1 MRKKRKEQQK
11 KLRLIFHKGGGK
23 VMRVILY
30 TGKGGVGKTS
40 IASATACKIA
50 EEGKKVLIM
59 STDQAHSLGD
69 SFDVKL
75 SNEPIKVSEN
85 LYAMEIDSIIENER
99 VWGNIKGYIEKLMML
114 KSDKTIETEEL
125 LVFPGFE
132 ELLSLIKIKEVYD
145 EGVYDVLIVDC
156 APTGETMSLLKF
168 PDLFKW
174 WMEKFFPIK
183 RKAAKFV
190 KPVVEA
196 TVKIPLPDDKVFD
209 DIDKLYQKIDELHK
223 LMLNKDVVSIRIVTT
238 PEKIVVKEAKRSF
251 SYLHLFDY
259 NVDGIFINRIFSKE
273 SLEGYFE
280 KWTNIQKNTIKDIE
294 ESFKGIP
301 IFKLELMNH
310 ELRKYTHLKEA
321 GDKLYGDFDPSKV
334 LFKEKIFDV
343 KSEDGNYILEIKM
356 PFIDKNEIKLSQND
370 DEIIISIKN
379 ERRGFVLPTKLQSKE
394 IKAAR
399 YDDGKL
405 NIYFS

>member
-1 MRKKRKEQQK
+1 
-11 KLRLIFHKGGGK
+11 
-23 VMRVILY
+23 MRVILY

-69 SFDVKL
+69 SFDFKL

-280 KWTNIQKNTIKDIE
+280 KWANIQKNTIKDIE

-321 GDKLYGDFDPSKV
+321 GDKLYGDFDPSNV

-356 PFIDKNEIKLSQND
+356 PFIDKNEIKLSQNE

-394 IKAAR
+394 ISTAR

>member
-1 MRKKRKEQQK
+1 
-11 KLRLIFHKGGGK
+11 
-23 VMRVILY
+23 MRVILY

-50 EEGKKVLIM
+50 EEGKQVLIM

-69 SFDVKL
+69 SFDIKL

-99 VWGNIKGYIEKLMML
+99 VWGNIKGYIEKLMIL

-145 EGVYDVLIVDC
+145 EGLYDVLIVDC

-196 TVKIPLPDDKVFD
+196 TIKIPLPDDKVFD

-280 KWTNIQKNTIKDIE
+280 KWANIQKDTIKDIE
-294 ESFKGIP
+294 DSFKGIP

-321 GDKLYGDFDPSKV
+321 GDKLYGDFDPSNV

-356 PFIDKNEIKLSQND
+356 PFIDKNEIKLSQNE

-379 ERRGFVLPTKLQSKE
+379 ERRSFVLPTKLQSKE
-394 IKAAR
+394 ISAAR

>member
-1 MRKKRKEQQK
+1 
-11 KLRLIFHKGGGK
+11 LIFHKGGGK

-69 SFDVKL
+69 SFDIKL

-280 KWTNIQKNTIKDIE
+280 KWANIQKNTIRDIE

-321 GDKLYGDFDPSKV
+321 GDKLYRDFDPSNV

-356 PFIDKNEIKLSQND
+356 PFIDKNEIKLSQNE

-394 IKAAR
+394 ISTAR

>member
-1 MRKKRKEQQK
+1 
-11 KLRLIFHKGGGK
+11 
-23 VMRVILY
+23 MRVILY

-40 IASATACKIA
+40 IASSTACKIA

-114 KSDKTIETEEL
+114 KSDKTIEVEEL

-145 EGVYDVLIVDC
+145 EGLYDVLIVDC

-196 TVKIPLPDDKVFD
+196 TIKIPLPDDKVFD

-280 KWTNIQKNTIKDIE
+280 KWANIQKDTIKDIE

-310 ELRKYTHLKEA
+310 ELRKYKHLKEA
-321 GDKLYGDFDPSKV
+321 GDKLYGDFDPSNL

-356 PFIDKNEIKLSQND
+356 PFIDKNEIKLSQNE

-394 IKAAR
+394 ISAAR

>member
-1 MRKKRKEQQK
+1 
-11 KLRLIFHKGGGK
+11 
-23 VMRVILY
+23 MRVILY

-280 KWTNIQKNTIKDIE
+280 KWANIQKNTIKDIE

-321 GDKLYGDFDPSKV
+321 GDKLYGDFDPSNV

-356 PFIDKNEIKLSQND
+356 PFVDKSELKLSQKE

-379 ERRGFVLPTKLQSKE
+379 ERRSFVLPTKLQSKE
-394 IKAAR
+394 ISTAR

>member
-1 MRKKRKEQQK
+1 
-11 KLRLIFHKGGGK
+11 
-23 VMRVILY
+23 MRVILY

-99 VWGNIKGYIEKLMML
+99 VWGNIKGYIEKLMVL

-145 EGVYDVLIVDC
+145 EGLYDVLIVDC

-280 KWTNIQKNTIKDIE
+280 KWANIQKNTIKDIE

-321 GDKLYGDFDPSKV
+321 GDKLYGDFDPSNV

-356 PFIDKNEIKLSQND
+356 PFIDKNEIKLSQNE

-394 IKAAR
+394 ISSAR

>member
-1 MRKKRKEQQK
+1 
-11 KLRLIFHKGGGK
+11 
-23 VMRVILY
+23 MRVILY

-259 NVDGIFINRIFSKE
+259 NVDGIFINRIFSKK

-280 KWTNIQKNTIKDIE
+280 KWANIQKNTIKDIE

-321 GDKLYGDFDPSKV
+321 GDKLYGDFDPSNV
-334 LFKEKIFDV
+334 LFKEKIFDI

-356 PFIDKNEIKLSQND
+356 PFIDKNEIKLSQNE

-394 IKAAR
+394 ISTAR

>member
-1 MRKKRKEQQK
+1 
-11 KLRLIFHKGGGK
+11 LIFHKGGGN

-280 KWTNIQKNTIKDIE
+280 KWANIQKNTIKDIE

-321 GDKLYGDFDPSKV
+321 GDKLYGDFDPSNV

-356 PFIDKNEIKLSQND
+356 PFIDKNEIKLSQNE

-394 IKAAR
+394 ISSAR

>member
-1 MRKKRKEQQK
+1 
-11 KLRLIFHKGGGK
+11 
-23 VMRVILY
+23 
-30 TGKGGVGKTS
+30 
-40 IASATACKIA
+40 
-50 EEGKKVLIM
+50 
-59 STDQAHSLGD
+59 
-69 SFDVKL
+69 
-75 SNEPIKVSEN
+75 
-85 LYAMEIDSIIENER
+85 
-99 VWGNIKGYIEKLMML
+99 
-114 KSDKTIETEEL
+114 
-125 LVFPGFE
+125 
-132 ELLSLIKIKEVYD
+132 
-145 EGVYDVLIVDC
+145 
-156 APTGETMSLLKF
+156 
-168 PDLFKW
+168 
-174 WMEKFFPIK
+174 MEKFFPIK

-273 SLEGYFE
+273 SLEGYFD
-280 KWTNIQKNTIKDIE
+280 KWANIQKNTIKDIE

-321 GDKLYGDFDPSKV
+321 GDKLYGDFDPSNV

-356 PFIDKNEIKLSQND
+356 PFIDKNEIKLSQNE

-394 IKAAR
+394 ISTAR

>member
-1 MRKKRKEQQK
+1 
-11 KLRLIFHKGGGK
+11 
-23 VMRVILY
+23 MRVILY

-280 KWTNIQKNTIKDIE
+280 KWANIQKNTIKDIE

-321 GDKLYGDFDPSKV
+321 GDKLYGDFDPSNV

-356 PFIDKNEIKLSQND
+356 PFIDKNEIKLSQNE

-394 IKAAR
+394 ISTAR

>member
-1 MRKKRKEQQK
+1 M
-11 KLRLIFHKGGGK
+11 I
-23 VMRVILY
+23 
-30 TGKGGVGKTS
+30 
-40 IASATACKIA
+40 
-50 EEGKKVLIM
+50 
-59 STDQAHSLGD
+59 
-69 SFDVKL
+69 
-75 SNEPIKVSEN
+75 
-85 LYAMEIDSIIENER
+85 
-99 VWGNIKGYIEKLMML
+99 L
-114 KSDKTIETEEL
+114 KSDKTIEVEEL

-156 APTGETMSLLKF
+156 APTGEIMSLLKF

-190 KPVVEA
+190 RPVVEA

-223 LMLNKDVVSIRIVTT
+223 LMLNKDIVGIRIVTT

-280 KWTNIQKNTIKDIE
+280 KWANIQKNTIKDIE

-321 GDKLYGDFDPSKV
+321 GDKLYGTLDPSKV
-334 LFKEKIFDV
+334 LFNEKIFDV
-343 KSEDGNYILEIKM
+343 KSEDGNHILEMKM
-356 PFIDKNEIKLSQND
+356 PFIDKSELKLSQKE

-379 ERRGFVLPTKLQSKE
+379 ERRSFVLPTKLQSKE
-394 IKAAR
+394 ISSAK

>member
-1 MRKKRKEQQK
+1 
-11 KLRLIFHKGGGK
+11 
-23 VMRVILY
+23 MRVILY

-273 SLEGYFE
+273 SLEGYFD
-280 KWTNIQKNTIKDIE
+280 KWANIQKNTIKDIE

-321 GDKLYGDFDPSKV
+321 GDKLYGDFDPSNV

-356 PFIDKNEIKLSQND
+356 PFIDKNEIKLSQNE

-394 IKAAR
+394 ISTAR

>member
-1 MRKKRKEQQK
+1 
-11 KLRLIFHKGGGK
+11 
-23 VMRVILY
+23 MRVILY

-40 IASATACKIA
+40 IASSTACKIA

-69 SFDVKL
+69 SFDIKL

-145 EGVYDVLIVDC
+145 GGVYDVLIVDC

-280 KWTNIQKNTIKDIE
+280 KWANIQKDTIKDIE

-321 GDKLYGDFDPSKV
+321 GDKLYGDFDPSNV

-356 PFIDKNEIKLSQND
+356 PFIDKNEIKLSQNE

-394 IKAAR
+394 ISAAR

>member
-1 MRKKRKEQQK
+1 
-11 KLRLIFHKGGGK
+11 
-23 VMRVILY
+23 MRVILY

-280 KWTNIQKNTIKDIE
+280 KWANIQKNTIKDIE

-321 GDKLYGDFDPSKV
+321 GDKLYGDFDPSNV

-356 PFIDKNEIKLSQND
+356 PFIDKNEIKLSQNE

-394 IKAAR
+394 ISSAR

>member
-1 MRKKRKEQQK
+1 
-11 KLRLIFHKGGGK
+11 
-23 VMRVILY
+23 MRVILY

-69 SFDVKL
+69 SFDIKL

-145 EGVYDVLIVDC
+145 EGVYEVLIVDC

-259 NVDGIFINRIFSKE
+259 NVDGIFINRIFSRE

-280 KWTNIQKNTIKDIE
+280 KWANIQKDTIKDIE

-321 GDKLYGDFDPSKV
+321 GDKLYGDFDPSNV

-356 PFIDKNEIKLSQND
+356 PFIDKNEIKLSQNE

-394 IKAAR
+394 ISTAR

>member
-1 MRKKRKEQQK
+1 
-11 KLRLIFHKGGGK
+11 
-23 VMRVILY
+23 MRVILY

-99 VWGNIKGYIEKLMML
+99 VWGNIKGYIEKLKML

-280 KWTNIQKNTIKDIE
+280 KWANIQKNTIKDIE

-321 GDKLYGDFDPSKV
+321 GDKLYGDFDPSNV

-356 PFIDKNEIKLSQND
+356 PFIDKNEIKLSQNE

-394 IKAAR
+394 ISTAR

>member
-1 MRKKRKEQQK
+1 
-11 KLRLIFHKGGGK
+11 
-23 VMRVILY
+23 MRVILY

-114 KSDKTIETEEL
+114 KSDKTIEAEEL

-145 EGVYDVLIVDC
+145 EGVYDILIVDC

-190 KPVVEA
+190 RPVVEA

-223 LMLNKDVVSIRIVTT
+223 LILNKDVVSIRIVTT

-280 KWTNIQKNTIKDIE
+280 KWAKIQKNTIKDIE

-334 LFKEKIFDV
+334 LFNEKIFDV
-343 KSEDGNYILEIKM
+343 KSEDGNHILEIKM
-356 PFIDKNEIKLSQND
+356 PFIDKSELKLSQKE

-379 ERRGFVLPTKLQSKE
+379 ERRSFVLPTKLQSKE
-394 IKAAR
+394 ISSAK

>member
-1 MRKKRKEQQK
+1 
-11 KLRLIFHKGGGK
+11 
-23 VMRVILY
+23 MRVILY

-40 IASATACKIA
+40 IASSTACKIA

-69 SFDVKL
+69 SFDIKL

-145 EGVYDVLIVDC
+145 GGVYDVLIVDC

-259 NVDGIFINRIFSKE
+259 NVDGIFINRIFSRE

-280 KWTNIQKNTIKDIE
+280 KWANIQKNTIKDIE

-321 GDKLYGDFDPSKV
+321 GDKLYGDFDPSNV

-356 PFIDKNEIKLSQND
+356 PFIDKNEIKLSQNE

-394 IKAAR
+394 ISAAR

>member
-1 MRKKRKEQQK
+1 
-11 KLRLIFHKGGGK
+11 
-23 VMRVILY
+23 MRVILY

-223 LMLNKDVVSIRIVTT
+223 LMLNKDIVSIRIVTT

-280 KWTNIQKNTIKDIE
+280 KWANIQKNTIKDIE

-321 GDKLYGDFDPSKV
+321 GDKLYGDFDPSNV

-356 PFIDKNEIKLSQND
+356 PFIDKNEIKLSQNE

-394 IKAAR
+394 ISTAR

>member
-1 MRKKRKEQQK
+1 
-11 KLRLIFHKGGGK
+11 
-23 VMRVILY
+23 MRVILY

-69 SFDVKL
+69 SFDIKL

-85 LYAMEIDSIIENER
+85 LYAMEIDSLIENER

-114 KSDKTIETEEL
+114 KSDKTIEAEEL

-196 TVKIPLPDDKVFD
+196 TVKIPLPDDTVFD

-280 KWTNIQKNTIKDIE
+280 KWANIQKDTIKDIE

-356 PFIDKNEIKLSQND
+356 PFIDKNEIKLSQRE

-394 IKAAR
+394 ISAAR

>member
-1 MRKKRKEQQK
+1 
-11 KLRLIFHKGGGK
+11 
-23 VMRVILY
+23 MRVILY

-114 KSDKTIETEEL
+114 KSDKTIEVEEL

-280 KWTNIQKNTIKDIE
+280 KWANIQKNTIKDIE

-321 GDKLYGDFDPSKV
+321 GDKLYGDFDPSNV

-356 PFIDKNEIKLSQND
+356 PFIDKNEIKLSQNE
-370 DEIIISIKN
+370 DEIIITINN
-379 ERRGFVLPTKLQSKE
+379 ERRVFVLPTKLQSKE
-394 IKAAR
+394 ISTAR

>member
-1 MRKKRKEQQK
+1 
-11 KLRLIFHKGGGK
+11 
-23 VMRVILY
+23 MRVILY

-223 LMLNKDVVSIRIVTT
+223 LMLNKDIVSIRIVTT

-280 KWTNIQKNTIKDIE
+280 KWANIQKNTIKDIE

-321 GDKLYGDFDPSKV
+321 GDKLYGDFDPSNV

-356 PFIDKNEIKLSQND
+356 PFIDKNEIKLSQNE

-379 ERRGFVLPTKLQSKE
+379 ERRGFLLPTKLQSKE
-394 IKAAR
+394 ISTAR